1 LLSILACA
9 AADSSTYFEFLSR
22 KAKQNKTAKFIINMI
37 CPKLKKNMNRERIL
51 LLAPFFLSDNEYI
64 GDVKTIDAMDT
75 ISSTASKLL
84 KTLPSYKRTN
94 YCTNFICPEFSI
106 DPHSYEVI
114 KLIAFDGHINI
125 QESMDTFLER
135 EEINCDNCDSKRYI
149 TVSITHILVELVSL
163 PRGKVKCIRFL

>member
-1 LLSILACA
+1 
-9 AADSSTYFEFLSR
+9 
-22 KAKQNKTAKFIINMI
+22 MI
-37 CPKLKKNMNRERIL
+37 CPNLKKNMNRERIL

-84 KTLPSYKRTN
+84 KTLPSYKTTN
-94 YCTNFICPEFSI
+94 YCTNYMCPEFSI
-106 DPHSYEVI
+106 NPHSYDVI

-135 EEINCDNCDSKRYI
+135 EEINCDDCDSKRYI
-149 TVSITHILVELVSL
+149 TVSVMTHILVELLSL